1 MREHKCYLIMSTTSN
16 PSAQISGMK
25 LAVPSHVHTLP
36 SSQQKPF
43 NGRDTKTL
51 PSAMYQT
58 PGTYTCPEPSNHD
71 ASKNLGRKH
80 DAVAYNMQSPK
91 IQKGTGPIF

>member
-16 PSAQISGMK
+16 PSSQISGMK
-25 LAVPSHVHTLP
+25 LAVPPHVHTSL

-58 PGTYTCPEPSNHD
+58 PGTQTCSDPSNHD
-71 ASKNLGRKH
+71 ASKLLGRRH
-80 DAVAYNMQSPK
+80 DAVAYKMHSPK
-91 IQKGTGPIF
+91 IQKGTGPIL